1 MRSPLYAERKPL
13 PFGGEALY
21 TYERSLWPVPLEG
34 CPPAPPGWEGEALLC
49 RSLEAA
55 HATLFVSL
63 CDLLEEPLQV
73 RCWKAPASLGPLLD
87 CLAPGRWSSAF
98 RLTTLHSSMASRRAN
113 VFVVDAQDWERGEV
127 RPTGVLVLDLSRR
140 PDFPLLDLLDDCD
153 CWLVA
158 TLQRWRAPELSS
170 PALLSLY
177 ARPSKGEGLST
188 LGAASELARRVRSVV
203 GASPS
208 FTQLW
213 EWSLADRELS
223 GYRERVPAPKRPARG
238 WPHQPAFAESERAWL
253 GELKK
258 WRRSTLALADRSR
271 PLELSALEQRLQAYE
286 EIPVEPLLFSSA
298 MAALAALAVLMPRLS
313 SQAAY
318 FETAFL
324 LKVLRASGQDVQW
337 LESVRYDW
345 ELTPWDL
352 ELAFPSPVLVVD
364 TTLTGNR
371 FRLSHLWERHRPQL
385 AVRVFSALKLDQ
397 RGQELEN
404 VGAVLLS
411 GSPEVVA
418 PVAQALRALRSA
430 CGTEP
435 ECARLSPDWVLDPTD
450 PHAEAVLE
458 SNAWLAARLRPGGL
472 LRRVVHPGL
481 TSSLPWACAPFVVL
495 HLAPDSHPWIT
506 AAVEREARAL
516 PFGRGAS
523 FGFVDHRHESIIP
536 VLREQR
542 PLFKVAM
549 GSSPGPSR
557 QAVLEIL
564 QRVLSHSSVGE
575 LRRAY
580 PGLRPA
586 RTARDWSAPSPRMLR
601 FLGTQQSTLD

>member
-21 TYERSLWPVPLEG
+21 TYERSLWPVPLES
-34 CPPAPPGWEGEALLC
+34 CQPAPPGWEGEALLC

-55 HATLFVSL
+55 YATVFVSL
-63 CDLLEEPLQV
+63 CDLLEELLQV
-73 RCWKAPASLGPLLD
+73 RCWKAPASLGALLD

-98 RLTTLHSSMASRRAN
+98 RPATLHSSMASSRAN
-113 VFVVDAQDWERGEV
+113 VFVVDALGWDLAAAH
-127 RPTGVLVLDLSRR
+127 PTGVLILDLSQR
-140 PDFPLLDLLDDCD
+140 PDFPLLDLLSHCES
-153 CWLVA
+153 WLVV

-170 PALLSLY
+170 PALVSLY
-177 ARPSKGEGLST
+177 AREGQGEGLST
-188 LGAASELARRVRSVV
+188 LAAASELARRVRSVV

-208 FTQLW
+208 YTQLW
-213 EWSLADRELS
+213 EWSLPDRELS
-223 GYRERVPAPKRPARG
+223 AYHQRQPVPGRRVGDWPLQPAYREP
-238 WPHQPAFAESERAWL
+238 ENAWL
-253 GELKK
+253 GELRK
-258 WRRSTLALADRSR
+258 WRRTTLARADRSR
-271 PLELSALEQRLQAYE
+271 PVELNSLERRLRAYE

-298 MAALAALAVLMPRLS
+298 MAALTALAVLMPRLS

-352 ELAFPSPVLVVD
+352 ELPFESPVLVVD

-371 FRLSHLWERHRPQL
+371 FRLSHLWQRHQPRL

-411 GSPEVVA
+411 GSSEVVA
-418 PVAQALRALRSA
+418 PVAQALRALRAA

-435 ECARLSPDWVLDPTD
+435 ECARLSPDWVLDPND

-458 SNAWLAARLRPGGL
+458 SNAWLAARLTAGGL
-472 LRRVVHPGL
+472 LRRVAHPSL
-481 TSSLPWACAPFVVL
+481 TGSLPWSCAPFVVL

-506 AAVEREARAL
+506 AAVEREARDL
-516 PFGRGAS
+516 PFQRGAS

-549 GSSPGPSR
+549 GSSMGPSR

-564 QRVLSHSSVGE
+564 QRVLSHASVGA

-586 RTARDWSAPSPRMLR
+586 RMARDWSAPSPRMLR
-601 FLGTQQSTLD
+601 FLGL